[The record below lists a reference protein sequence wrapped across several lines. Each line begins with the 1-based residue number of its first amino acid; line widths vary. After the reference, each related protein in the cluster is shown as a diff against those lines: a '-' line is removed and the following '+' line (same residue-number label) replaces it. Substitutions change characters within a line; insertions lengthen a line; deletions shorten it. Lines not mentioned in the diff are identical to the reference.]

1 MSEMANGIRG
11 FHSSVSML
19 DDIPAFE
26 IDSNEMLDNISHGK
40 KIRIDILLNESL
52 IPSIKKNY
60 FATHKGKIISL
71 GEIDGVFFKPKK
83 VLL

>member
-1 MSEMANGIRG
+1 MSEMAKEIRG
-11 FHSSVSML
+11 CHSSISML

-26 IDSNEMLDNISHGK
+26 IINEEMLENISHGK
-40 KIRIDILLNESL
+40 KIRIDTLLTKTL
-52 IPSIKKNY
+52 INSDRKNY
-60 FATHKGKIISL
+60 FVTNKGKVISL